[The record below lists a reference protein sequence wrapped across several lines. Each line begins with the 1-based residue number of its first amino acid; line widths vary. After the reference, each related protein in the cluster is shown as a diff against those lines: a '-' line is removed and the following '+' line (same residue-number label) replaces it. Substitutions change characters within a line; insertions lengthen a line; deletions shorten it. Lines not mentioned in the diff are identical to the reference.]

1 MSLLASAAIGWRAQ
15 LLSAGRLTF
24 CIFNTSPHVC
34 LVVVLVFIQ
43 AYVAFLLA
51 SAVFG
56 WQAQL
61 PSAGGLNICIIIYS
75 LRIWFA
81 LRFYR
86 HVDDQLLETML
97 APGLKPYGERS
108 QRSSKGITNFRG
120 NCIEG
125 LLGYIAKFIE

>member
-1 MSLLASAAIGWRAQ
+1 MYEEGPQKKQARQQQTVFDGPDRIAGALAISFSIKALVMSLLASAAIGWRAQ

-43 AYVAFLLA
+43 AYVAFLPA

-75 LRIWFA
+75 LRMGHRKQARQQQTI
-81 LRFYR
+81 L
-86 HVDDQLLETML
+86 
-97 APGLKPYGERS
+97 
-108 QRSSKGITNFRG
+108 
-120 NCIEG
+120 
-125 LLGYIAKFIE
+125 